1 MNFKTRLITHE
12 IISGLGFG
20 LFLAIQGVFFLEKG
34 LELWRIGVVFGV
46 LGTATALFE
55 IPFGATADIYGRIR
69 IYRISRLVHIVSI
82 IALLLATQFWGFLI
96 AAVLIGLGQ
105 ALSSGSVDA
114 WVVERLNADGEGDDL
129 QSHLGVFQ
137 ASMAGGITFGAI
149 LGGYVPELF
158 PHTDMFPATGW
169 NLVVSVIVIALHL
182 SATPLLFKEGEEIKP
197 PEDRETLI
205 QQIRIAI
212 RFSMTHKVVRNL
224 LLLGVFVGLATAS
237 VEAYWQPQL
246 VLLIGTPTYVA
257 FGWITAGYFAMA
269 ILGPMLIGMLAKAA
283 NISAR
288 VQVLVLP
295 LILAAV
301 LLALSLQTGFGF
313 FIGVYLLFM
322 LIFSMINPPV
332 ATLLNKETS
341 DAIRSSMQSIF
352 SFTFMIG
359 GAISAFGFSQIVKR
373 IGIADTWMVTAG
385 VLCAAALIFIIS
397 AMRQRKS

>member
-1 MNFKTRLITHE
+1 MTFRTRLISHE

-34 LELWRIGVVFGV
+34 LELWQIGVLFGV
-46 LGTATALFE
+46 LGTSAALFE
-55 IPFGATADIYGRIR
+55 IPFGATADIYGRIK

-96 AAVLIGLGQ
+96 AAALIGLGQ

-114 WVVERLNADGEGDDL
+114 WVVERLNADGKGDDL

-137 ASMAGGITFGAI
+137 ASMAGGITLGAI
-149 LGGYVPELF
+149 LGGYVPGLF

-169 NLVVSVIVIALHL
+169 NLVVTVVVVALHL
-182 SATPLLFKEGEEIKP
+182 LATPLLFKEGEEIKP
-197 PEDRETLI
+197 PEARETLV

-212 RFSMTHKVVRNL
+212 RFSMTHKVVRDL
-224 LLLGVFVGLATAS
+224 LLLGVLLGITIAS
-237 VEAYWQPQL
+237 VDAYWQPQL
-246 VLLIGTPTYVA
+246 FAILGKPTYVI
-257 FGWITAGYFAMA
+257 FGWVTAGYFAMA
-269 ILGPMLIGMLAKAA
+269 ILGPMLISALAKAA

-301 LLALSLQTGFGF
+301 LLALSLQTGFGT

-322 LIFSMINPPV
+322 LVFSMINPPV
-332 ATLLNKETS
+332 ETLLNKEFT
-341 DAIRSSMQSIF
+341 DDIRSSMQSIL
-352 SFTFMIG
+352 SFVFMVG

-385 VLCAAALIFIIS
+385 VLCAAALIFITS
-397 AMRQRKS
+397 ALLRRKS